1 MPIRKLQLKNFKRFT
16 DLTINLGEETPRLVL
31 LIGANGSGKSS
42 VFDAFSFIQ
51 NYNKYKNGVIA
62 TGIKSLPYYAKDYDN
77 FEINI
82 KYENE
87 GFIDLK
93 GDTLA
98 NNVNISK
105 LKDVRFYGRT
115 AFRHTPEI
123 SKVTVGTRASI
134 SDDSDRPNRF
144 IEYDTRR
151 FSSDI
156 DIFVARQL
164 KAFNED
170 NSAVRKDFNKKFNN
184 SFKRIFKQSEDI
196 SLQYVDFNL
205 PAEGKSFNFT
215 FEKGFIEF
223 DYHVLSAG
231 EKAVFELLFDLY
243 IRKALYEGGILY
255 LDEIDLHLHTSL
267 QYALLKELTSDEW
280 LPENSQLWVASHS
293 LGFID
298 YTREYGQGV
307 IIDLDNLD
315 FDREQALEA
324 KQQEDFDVFD
334 VVFGN
339 PITAQKYYNFVVKGH
354 RPKIV
359 LSEGRD
365 YQHYRDLEPQNFFF
379 TDEYGKGL
387 NKNNVINLIA
397 QYNNIY
403 GIIDRD
409 LLTDEEVCNLTK
421 QYKNLRVLDYY
432 CIENYLYHPENIKE
446 LKPDIDIERY
456 KKSITEVKNNELEK
470 LKTAIRFARSKY
482 RNHTLKDD
490 GSNSD
495 IEISRLL
502 SSDNFGDFYKVF
514 SMKDYC
520 KELEERQNLN
530 KEQLANTGWFK
541 LKILKLLNR

>member
-16 DLTINLGEETPRLVL
+16 DLIINLGEETPRLVL

-365 YQHYRDLEPQNFFF
+365 YQYYRDLEPQNFFF